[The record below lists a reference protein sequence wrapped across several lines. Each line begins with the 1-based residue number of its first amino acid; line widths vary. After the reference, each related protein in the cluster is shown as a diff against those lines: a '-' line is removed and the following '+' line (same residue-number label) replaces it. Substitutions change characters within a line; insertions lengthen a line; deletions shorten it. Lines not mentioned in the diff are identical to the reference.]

1 MSEVDLNIANYSL
14 SDILQLFKI
23 ENGLD
28 EEGMKKAKRHVLMMH
43 PDKSNLSKEYFYFF
57 HLRINYYIKYM
68 NFIKGIMKMQLSNEI
83 IQV

>member
-28 EEGMKKAKRHVLMMH
+28 EEGMKK
-43 PDKSNLSKEYFYFF
+43 PNDTC
-57 HLRINYYIKYM
+57 
-68 NFIKGIMKMQLSNEI
+68 
-83 IQV
+83 